1 VVSKDKIAVTGGN
14 IMGQLGFFDVEKKL
28 QELSEL
34 GDPLERLNK
43 AIDWQQF
50 KPVIVRAFRKERKS
64 NAGRPP
70 FDYLM
75 MFKIIVLQ
83 HMYNLSDA
91 QTQFQLI
98 DRFSFRRFIGV
109 GAEDT
114 IPDEKTIWLFRETM
128 TRTGAIKKLFRLF
141 GRFLD
146 EAGYQAKK
154 GMIVDA
160 SIVEVPRQRNTV
172 EENRQLKEGKIPSQW
187 KDQAAKLRQKD
198 VDARWTKK
206 GNETYYG
213 YKDHINVDVKHKLI
227 RKYEVTPAHVHD
239 SQEIKPLIDYGNT
252 RQAIWGDSAY
262 SSQEIRDLL
271 KKRHIKNHIHRKGYR
286 DHALTPF
293 QQAMNKKKS
302 SIRARVEHAFGRIS
316 FLIGRW
322 IRCIGFVRTRARI
335 GLINLVYN
343 MTRFTYLV
351 NHA

>member
-1 VVSKDKIAVTGGN
+1 VVNREKITATGGTN
-14 IMGQLGFFDVEKKL
+14 MGQLGFFDIEKKL
-28 QELSEL
+28 QALSEL
-34 GDPLERLNK
+34 GDPLERLAQ

-50 KPVIVRAFRKERKS
+50 KPVIVKAFRKERKS

-98 DRFSFRRFIGV
+98 DRFSFRRFIGA

-114 IPDEKTIWLFRETM
+114 IPDEKTIWLFRETL
-128 TRTGAIKKLFRLF
+128 TRTGTVKKLFALF

-146 EAGYQAKK
+146 NAGYQAKK

-160 SIVEVPRQRNTV
+160 SIIEVPRQRNTI
-172 EENRQLKEGKIPSQW
+172 EENRQVKQGAVPPAW

-198 VDARWTKK
+198 TDARWTKK
-206 GNETYYG
+206 GTETYYG

-239 SQEIKPLIDYGNT
+239 SQEADALLDPANT

-262 SSQEIRDLL
+262 CSEEIRDLL
-271 KKRHIKNHIHRKGYR
+271 RKRRIKNHIHRKGYR

-302 SIRARVEHAFGRIS
+302 SIRARVEHIFGRIS

-322 IRCIGFVRTRARI
+322 IRCIGLARARAKI
-335 GLINLVYN
+335 GLLNLVYN
-343 MTRFTYLV
+343 MNRFTYLV

>member
-1 VVSKDKIAVTGGN
+1 
-14 IMGQLGFFDVEKKL
+14 MGQLGFFDVEKKL
-28 QELSEL
+28 QQLSEL

-43 AIDWQQF
+43 AIDWGQF
-50 KPVIVRAFRKERKS
+50 KPVIARAFRKERKS

-75 MFKIIVLQ
+75 MFKIMILQ
-83 HMYNLSDA
+83 HLYNLSDA

-114 IPDEKTIWLFRETM
+114 IPDEKTIWLFRETLI
-128 TRTGAIKKLFRLF
+128 RRGAIKKLFVLF
-141 GRFLD
+141 GRYLD
-146 EAGYQAKK
+146 EAGYQANK
-154 GMIVDA
+154 GMVVDA
-160 SIVEVPRQRNTV
+160 SIVEVPRQRNTA
-172 EENRQLKEGKIPSQW
+172 EENRQIKTGKIPGGW
-187 KDQAAKLRQKD
+187 KAQTAKLRQKD
-198 VDARWTKK
+198 RDARWTKK

-227 RKYEVTPAHVHD
+227 RTYEVTPAHIHD
-239 SQEIKPLIDYGNT
+239 SQEAEALLDSANT

-262 SSQEIRDLL
+262 CSEEIRDLL
-271 KKRHIKNHIHRKGYR
+271 KKRRIKNHIHRKGYR
-286 DHALTPF
+286 DHPLSPF

-302 SIRARVEHAFGRIS
+302 SIRARVEHVFGRIS

-322 IRCIGFVRTRARI
+322 IRCIGLARARARI

-343 MTRFTYLV
+343 MNRYTYLV
-351 NHA
+351 NHT

>member
-1 VVSKDKIAVTGGN
+1 MVSKMKNTTTGGSN
-14 IMGQLGFFDVEKKL
+14 MGQLGFFDIEKKL
-28 QELSEL
+28 QALSEL
-34 GDPLERLNK
+34 GDPLERLAQ

-50 KPVIVRAFRKERKS
+50 KPVIAKAFRKARKS

-70 FDYLM
+70 FDYVM
-75 MFKIIVLQ
+75 MFKIMVLQ

-114 IPDEKTIWLFRETM
+114 IPDEKTIWLFRETI
-128 TRTGAIKKLFRLF
+128 TRTGAVKKLFALF

-146 EAGYQAKK
+146 NAGYQAKK
-154 GMIVDA
+154 GMVVDA

-172 EENRQLKEGKIPSQW
+172 EENRQI
-187 KDQAAKLRQKD
+187 KDGEVPAEWEKRVAKLRQKD

-206 GNETYYG
+206 GNEMHYG

-227 RKYEVTPAHVHD
+227 RKYEVTSAHVHD
-239 SQEIKPLIDYGNT
+239 SQELEALFDPTNT
-252 RQAIWGDSAY
+252 RQAMWGDSAY
-262 SSQEIRDLL
+262 SSQEIRDIL
-271 KKRHIKNHIHRKGYR
+271 KERGIKDHIHRKGYR
-286 DHALTPF
+286 DHSLTAF
-293 QQAMNKKKS
+293 QKAMNKKKS
-302 SIRARVEHAFGRIS
+302 SIRARVEHIFGRIS

-322 IRCIGFVRTRARI
+322 IRCIGVKRAQARI
-335 GLINLVYN
+335 GLTNLVYN
-343 MTRFTYLV
+343 MNRFTYLV